1 MSQNLLKSVT
11 FGNCAFNNLYYL
23 KVNFWERN
31 FSITRSMSSQE
42 LCTLPVNFWL
52 IYEPTLFHRVT
63 FNDICV
69 LRCKNCDL
77 PGPLTKKIN
86 ICTNNNPSPKMQR
99 GFYSTN
105 IGKPS
110 RSLKIHKMSCHILS
124 TFDLQD
130 ITCSHQI
137 YQNCSIC
144 LEKDKWK
151 KHFN

>member
-1 MSQNLLKSVT
+1 MSFDHKSVKITLWLCGAPANVSFWCLVFWMNRVVEDEMSQNLLKSVT
-11 FGNCAFNNLYYL
+11 LGNCAFNNLYYL

-52 IYEPTLFHRVT
+52 MYEPTLFNRVT

-105 IGKPS
+105 IN
-110 RSLKIHKMSCHILS
+110 HH
-124 TFDLQD
+124 DL
-130 ITCSHQI
+130 
-137 YQNCSIC
+137 
-144 LEKDKWK
+144 
-151 KHFN
+151 